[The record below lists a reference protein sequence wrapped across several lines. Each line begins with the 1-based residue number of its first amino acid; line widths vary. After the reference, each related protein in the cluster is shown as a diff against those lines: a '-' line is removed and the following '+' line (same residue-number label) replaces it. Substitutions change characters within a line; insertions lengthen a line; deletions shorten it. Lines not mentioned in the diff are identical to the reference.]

1 VSHVPTRPTASRNP
15 ISALWRRGV
24 AIPLGLLA
32 IGGLVLSVGG
42 SAAAAPQ
49 ATPAQVQAKLN
60 QLNAKAQQLDEQYDA
75 AQQALAAANQQ
86 LTAINTEIARD
97 QARFKILRKG
107 VAEIAAMDYEDGA
120 AQTPE
125 ALITS
130 SNPQQ
135 ILDEASILDE
145 LSTSNGE
152 QMAEFLGAAKQLSGA
167 QQSAQRIKDGRLALA
182 RQLQAE
188 RNQNSKMVAQQQ
200 ALLAQLTQQQAAAV
214 GFDGAGEGVP
224 IAQGSEPET
233 PQAREAIAFAEAQL
247 GCPYVYGGTGPCNPS
262 QGEGF
267 DCSGLTQQAWAAAGV
282 SIPRTS
288 YEQMADL
295 PAVPLDQL
303 EPGDILGF
311 LDNAHVAIYIGN
323 NQLIQS
329 PETGQDVDVED
340 LTGWFAENLD
350 GAVRP

>member
-1 VSHVPTRPTASRNP
+1 MGSRTL
-15 ISALWRRGV
+15 IRSLWRRGAAV
-24 AIPLGLLA
+24 PLGLLA

-49 ATPAQVQAKLN
+49 ATPAQVQAKLA

-75 AQQALAAANQQ
+75 AQQALASANQQ
-86 LTAINTEIARD
+86 LTAINSEIARD

-107 VAEIAAMDYEDGA
+107 VAEIAAMDYENGA
-120 AQTPE
+120 IQTPE
-125 ALITS
+125 SLITS
-130 SNPQQ
+130 SDPQQ
-135 ILDEASILDE
+135 ILNEASILDE

-152 QMAEFLGAAKQLSGA
+152 QMAEFLSAAKQLSGA
-167 QQSAQRIKDGRLALA
+167 QQSAQRVKDGKLALA
-182 RQLQAE
+182 QELQSEKNKNSQLI
-188 RNQNSKMVAQQQ
+188 NQQQ
-200 ALLAQLTQQQAAAV
+200 ALLAQLNPQQQAAE

-224 IAQGSEPET
+224 IAQGSAPAT

-247 GCPYVYGGTGPCNPS
+247 GCPYVYGGTGPCDPS

-295 PAVPLDQL
+295 PSVPMDDL
-303 EPGDILGF
+303 EPGDIIGF
-311 LDNAHVAIYIGN
+311 LDNAHVALYIGN
-323 NQLIQS
+323 NQIIQS
-329 PETGQDVDVED
+329 PETGEDVDVED
-340 LTGWFAENLD
+340 LTGWFAQNAD
-350 GAVRP
+350 GAVQP